1 MKHVALYILFS
12 LALAFPA
19 SALTLEACNRT
30 THNAHAGEARHQVF
44 DGGRVAWV
52 DWWSNE
58 GVYND
63 LVVMDCE
70 TGDFLKARTLDEG
83 ITDRWFNRRTQALE
97 VLASHMKVAPSLFTF
112 TGLAD
117 ALKGNGRNIEIA
129 SATAESCAC
138 AAVHPELRGSKTAFE
153 LEE

>member
-1 MKHVALYILFS
+1 MTRIAVHI
-12 LALAFPA
+12 LALFALVGPA
-19 SALTLEACNRT
+19 SALTLEACDRT
-30 THNAHAGEARHQVF
+30 THNAHAGEARAQAF

-52 DWWSNE
+52 EWWSNE

-63 LVVMDCE
+63 LVVMDCK

-83 ITDRWFNRRTQALE
+83 ISDRWFNRRADALDVLETQMA
-97 VLASHMKVAPSLFTF
+97 VAPSLFSF
-112 TGLAD
+112 TRLAE
-117 ALKGNGRNIEIA
+117 ALKDVGRNITLA
-129 SATAESCAC
+129 SATDESCAC